1 MNQYVSAM
9 RRDVVTSLD
18 VAAAASVSQSTVSKA
33 LRGEP
38 GIKLETRMRVVSAA
52 RELGYYVDAR
62 ASNLRRLKADCI
74 AVVLVCNRPG
84 LISEELHEGSFLLPQ
99 VQEAISALGYEMLLS
114 IQCASEPHDN
124 FVSRRRAETTIVIGR
139 RATLEEWRSGM
150 DRESEVR
157 FFAFSPNEAG
167 HWVHQCNFRRWLADA
182 IRTGQTACE
191 IQIAEPEIAET

>member
-1 MNQYVSAM
+1 MSQYVSAM

-18 VAAAASVSQSTVSKA
+18 VAAAACVSQSTVSKA

-38 GIKLETRMRVVSAA
+38 GIKFETRMRIVSAA
-52 RELGYYVDAR
+52 RELGYCVDAR

-84 LISEELHEGSFLLPQ
+84 RISEELHEGTFLLPQ

-124 FVSRRRAETTIVIGR
+124 FVSRRRAEITIVIGR
-139 RATLEEWRSGM
+139 RSMLEEWRSGM
-150 DRESEVR
+150 VREGEIK
-157 FFAFSPNEAG
+157 FFAFSANEAG
-167 HWVHQCNFRRWLADA
+167 DWVHQCNFRRWLADA
-182 IRTGQTACE
+182 ISTGQTACE